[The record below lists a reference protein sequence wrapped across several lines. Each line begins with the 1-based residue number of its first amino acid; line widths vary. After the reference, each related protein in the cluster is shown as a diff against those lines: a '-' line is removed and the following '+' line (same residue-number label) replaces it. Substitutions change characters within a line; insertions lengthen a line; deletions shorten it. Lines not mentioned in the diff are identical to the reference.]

1 MASPEPR
8 RLSAAIQFGQYAA
21 NYRNSRTHVGGESLE
36 VVKRYA
42 AMNGKQYKYGVD
54 IATGAG
60 FTAFAIAPLSRTV
73 VATDL
78 TAQMLEQVNLI
89 RNERAITNI
98 ELARVAAENLPFK
111 DASIN
116 LVTCRTAPHHFLNI
130 TAWLNEVSRV
140 LAPDGVFVLADT
152 TSPEDNAISEW
163 MNRVEL
169 LRDPSHVWNLS
180 PSQWE
185 SAVEAAGLKVTDWKL
200 CPVHLEFYDWAKR
213 SGMEKIEMENLEGI
227 FLSANPQVKSALN
240 IQPISEGEMWF
251 CWNAIVMRATKS

>member
-116 LVTCRTAPHHFLNI
+116 LVTC
-130 TAWLNEVSRV
+130 
-140 LAPDGVFVLADT
+140 
-152 TSPEDNAISEW
+152 
-163 MNRVEL
+163 
-169 LRDPSHVWNLS
+169 
-180 PSQWE
+180 
-185 SAVEAAGLKVTDWKL
+185 
-200 CPVHLEFYDWAKR
+200 
-213 SGMEKIEMENLEGI
+213 
-227 FLSANPQVKSALN
+227 
-240 IQPISEGEMWF
+240 
-251 CWNAIVMRATKS
+251 